1 MGRQPK
7 SDYLFEKNN
16 WDAFCLRMR
25 GGHKIA
31 LFLDFDGTLIP
42 IQKDH
47 AQCFL
52 SDRTKKQLSILR
64 DSHCCYITI
73 VSGRSLPDIR
83 RRVGIRKIY
92 YGGNHGLE
100 ISGQDMRYT
109 NPEALKAKPVISSAR
124 RRLKREINGFEGTW
138 LEDKTYTLSLHFR
151 SVGSRHIPG
160 AKKKFYDIAG
170 EFLKK
175 NLLTVIRGKKV
186 LELVPDVAWN
196 KGKAVS
202 WILRRFEN
210 GCLPIYVGDD
220 QTDETAFKYLH
231 KKGITVRVGK
241 SKTTSAV
248 YYIKGYWEVS
258 RLLDQMRDL
267 VGR

>member
-1 MGRQPK
+1 
-7 SDYLFEKNN
+7 
-16 WDAFCLRMR
+16 MR
-25 GGHKIA
+25 VVHRIA

-42 IQKDH
+42 IQKEP
-47 AQCFL
+47 ARCFL
-52 SDRTKKQLSILR
+52 SDRTKKQLSTLR
-64 DSHCCYITI
+64 DSNCCYITI

-92 YGGNHGLE
+92 YAGNHGLE
-100 ISGQDMRYT
+100 ISGPDTRYT
-109 NPEALKAKPVISSAR
+109 NPGALKAKPVIGSAR

-151 SVGSRHIPG
+151 AVGSGHIPA
-160 AKKKFYDIAG
+160 AKRKFYDIAG

-202 WILRRFEN
+202 WILRRFGN
-210 GCLPIYVGDD
+210 RCLPIYVGDD
-220 QTDETAFKYLH
+220 RTDETAFEYLQ
-231 KKGITVRVGK
+231 KKGITIRVGK
-241 SKTTSAV
+241 SRTTSAV

-258 RLLDQMRDL
+258 RLLDEMRDL
-267 VGR
+267 AAG